1 MAESDT
7 TEQERRAYP
16 VLHVTAPLVVLGA
29 TWLARKVLN
38 TTYERVTGRT
48 PPVPD
53 DPRVSFARAL
63 AWTLLAAGSA
73 AVVEMVIYRAAS
85 KMVPE
90 D

>member
-1 MAESDT
+1 MAQGETDD
-7 TEQERRAYP
+7 ERRAYP

-38 TTYERVTGRT
+38 TAYERATGHT

-53 DPRVSFARAL
+53 DPRVSFGRAL
-63 AWTLLAAGSA
+63 AWTLVAAGSA
-73 AVVEMVIYRAAS
+73 AVIEMVIYRAAS

-90 D
+90 N